1 MMKKHSQYIIYFLIA
16 FSLLMSGASSGQV
29 KVQVVSQTI
38 SRKIGFTEG
47 MSVMLNAEHAEI
59 YCTSHPENTIDIELI
74 IISKHED
81 RTIAETDL
89 NKMKWLIEN
98 KGNVCYIRNYI
109 ELTRN
114 ETKPESS
121 IKVTYHIKIPEKCPI
136 SIRNYFGKIEIRS
149 LNNPLTINGE
159 FCAVDLQGSTGT
171 TNIRTLFGDITASC
185 IQGETTITSSRA
197 NIFMSES
204 GGAINLNASSGAI
217 NLQNLKSIKSIQIEA
232 QKSTV
237 NFKDSNPDQYSYQFH
252 LVQSKIIKPEKMI
265 LNSLP
270 DEKDMTRASYNQ
282 GKPFP
287 SVYFNLDNS
296 TLTIE
301 Q

>member
-1 MMKKHSQYIIYFLIA
+1 MMKKLFHYIISFLIA
-16 FSLLMSGASSGQV
+16 FSLLMAGASSGQV

-59 YCTSHPENTIDIELI
+59 FFTSHPENTIDIELI

-81 RTIAETDL
+81 RTMAETDL

-121 IKVTYHIKIPEKCPI
+121 IKVIYHIKIPEKCPI
-136 SIRNYFGKIEIRS
+136 NIRNYFGKIDIRS
-149 LNNPLTINGE
+149 LNNPLKIDGE
-159 FCAVDLQGSTGT
+159 FSAVDLQGSTGT
-171 TNIRTLFGDITASC
+171 TDISTSFGDITASG

-197 NIFMSES
+197 NIFISES
-204 GGAINLNASSGAI
+204 GGVIKLDASFGAVC
-217 NLQNLKSIKSIQIEA
+217 LQDLKSVISIRIEA
-232 QKSTV
+232 KKSTV
-237 NFKDSNPDQYSYQFH
+237 NFNESNPDQYSYRFDF
-252 LVQSKIIKPEKMI
+252 VQSKIIKPEKMI

-270 DEKDMTRASYNQ
+270 NEKDMIRAAYNQ
-282 GKPFP
+282 GRPFP
-287 SVYFNLDNS
+287 TVYFDLDNS
-296 TLTIE
+296 TLTI
-301 Q
+301 QQ